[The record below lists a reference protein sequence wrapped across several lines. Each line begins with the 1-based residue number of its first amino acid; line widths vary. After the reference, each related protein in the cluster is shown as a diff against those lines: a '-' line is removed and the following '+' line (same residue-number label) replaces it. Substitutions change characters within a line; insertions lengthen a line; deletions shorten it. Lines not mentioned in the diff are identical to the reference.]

1 MPVVAVCGAKLQA
14 AVCSPKLQAAD
25 LELAALFGPALASG
39 TSAQQAPCGTQHQMS
54 HQMNYLHLSDL
65 EKASSTLQPTT
76 STILALINSGK
87 PGLLV
92 HSPGVPGQYPR
103 IIGATSADGRS
114 GCSQR
119 AQAEQAECSTC

>member
-1 MPVVAVCGAKLQA
+1 
-14 AVCSPKLQAAD
+14 
-25 LELAALFGPALASG
+25 
-39 TSAQQAPCGTQHQMS
+39 MS

-92 HSPGVPGQYPR
+92 HSPGAPGQYPR

-119 AQAEQAECSTC
+119 AQAEQAEC